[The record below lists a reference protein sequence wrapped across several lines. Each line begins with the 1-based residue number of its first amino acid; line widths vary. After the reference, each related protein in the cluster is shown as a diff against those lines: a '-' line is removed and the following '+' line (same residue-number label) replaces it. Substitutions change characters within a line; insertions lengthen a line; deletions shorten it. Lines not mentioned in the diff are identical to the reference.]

1 MMQASE
7 ITRLQQYFESKLG
20 LRNVSI
26 RAREKKADSVE
37 VYMGE
42 EFIGVIFRDDEDGD
56 LCYQFNMAILDED
69 LPELKQ

>member
-1 MMQASE
+1 MQASE